1 MARRDSEAPMR
12 ARIPANVEKKDSIL
26 FGFTFRQVVIL
37 TVAGLIIYAAWT
49 ALARVVHPLAFLIGA
64 IPAAGFAFVL
74 AVGRRDGIPLDAW
87 LLHAIRHRRA
97 PHRLV
102 PTDDAISAAPAWVQT
117 TAGRGNTL
125 PLPAPLRLPAKGIT
139 PDGLVD
145 LGPDGTTALVAASTV
160 AFGLRTPGEQN
171 GLVAGFGR
179 WLNSLDAPVQ
189 IVVRAERVDLTT
201 VADRI
206 HHHAPNLPHPALEEA
221 ALSHAAFLDDLAAQ
235 RELLHR
241 QVTIAVRDRRGAG
254 HTLHR
259 ASEAVR
265 ALAACEVT
273 ATVLDAADTA
283 ATLAACLDP
292 TAPPP
297 PVGVAPDNA
306 VIHAIS
312 NTGGT
317 SGAGGGWQ

>member
-1 MARRDSEAPMR
+1 MARRDNEAPMR
-12 ARIPANVEKKDSIL
+12 ARIPADVEKKDAIL

-37 TVAGLIIYAAWT
+37 TVAGLIIYTAWT

-64 IPAAGFAFVL
+64 IPLAGFAFVL
-74 AVGRRDGIPLDAW
+74 AVGRRDGISLDAW
-87 LLHAIRHRRA
+87 LAHAIRHRRT
-97 PHRLV
+97 PHQLV
-102 PTDDAISAAPAWVQT
+102 PTDGPITPAPAWVQT
-117 TAGRGNTL
+117 STGRGDKL

-139 PDGLVD
+139 GDGLVD

-206 HHHAPNLPHPALEEA
+206 HYHAPNLPHPALEEA
-221 ALSHAAFLDDLAAQ
+221 VLSHAAFLDDLAAQ

-241 QVTIAVRDRRGAG
+241 QVTIAVRDRRGPG
-254 HTLHR
+254 HTIHR

-273 ATVLDAADTA
+273 ATVLAGPVAAG
-283 ATLAACLDP
+283 TLAACLDP
-292 TAPPP
+292 TAPLPA
-297 PVGVAPDNA
+297 VGLAPENT
-306 VIHAIS
+306 VIHGA
-312 NTGGT
+312 TDGGEYR
-317 SGAGGGWQ
+317 

>member
-1 MARRDSEAPMR
+1 MARRDNEAPMR
-12 ARIPANVEKKDSIL
+12 ARIPADVEKKDAIL

-37 TVAGLIIYAAWT
+37 TVAGLIIYTAWT
-49 ALARVVHPLAFLIGA
+49 ALAKVVHPLVFLIGA
-64 IPAAGFAFVL
+64 IPVAGFAFVL
-74 AVGRRDGIPLDAW
+74 AVGRRDGISLDSW
-87 LLHAIRHRRA
+87 LAHAFRHRRA

-102 PTDDAISAAPAWVQT
+102 PTGEPISAAPAWVQT
-117 TAGRGNTL
+117 SAGRGDKL

-139 PDGLVD
+139 GDGLVD

-189 IVVRAERVDLTT
+189 ILVRAERVDLTT

-206 HHHAPNLPHPALEEA
+206 HNLAPSLPHPALEEA
-221 ALSHAAFLDDLAAQ
+221 ALSHMTFLDDLAAQ

-241 QVTIAVRDRRGAG
+241 QVTIAVRDRRGPG
-254 HTLHR
+254 HTIHR

-273 ATVLDAADTA
+273 ATVLDGPDAAG
-283 ATLAACLDP
+283 TLAACLDP
-292 TAPPP
+292 TAPLPA
-297 PVGVAPDNA
+297 VGLAPENT
-306 VIHAIS
+306 VIHGA
-312 NTGGT
+312 TDGGEYR
-317 SGAGGGWQ
+317 

>member
-1 MARRDSEAPMR
+1 MARRDTEAPMR
-12 ARIPANVEKKDSIL
+12 ARVPANVERKDSIL

-64 IPAAGFAFVL
+64 IPLAGFAFVL
-74 AVGRRDGIPLDAW
+74 AVGRRDGISLDAW
-87 LLHAIRHRRA
+87 LAHAIRHRRT

-102 PTDDAISAAPAWVQT
+102 PTGDAIGPAPAWVQT
-117 TAGRGNTL
+117 TAGRGDKL
-125 PLPAPLRLPAKGIT
+125 PLPAPLRLPAKGVT
-139 PDGLVD
+139 ADGLVD

-189 IVVRAERVDLTT
+189 ILVRAERVDLTA

-206 HHHAPNLPHPALEEA
+206 HAQAPSLPHPALEEA
-221 ALSHAAFLDDLAAQ
+221 ALSHAAFLDELAAQ

-241 QVTIAVRDRRGAG
+241 QVTIAVRDRRGPG
-254 HTLHR
+254 HTIHR

-273 ATVLDAADTA
+273 ATVLDAPDAA

-292 TAPPP
+292 TAPLPA
-297 PVGVAPDNA
+297 VGLAPENT
-306 VIHAIS
+306 VIHGA
-312 NTGGT
+312 TDGGEYR
-317 SGAGGGWQ
+317 

>member
-1 MARRDSEAPMR
+1 
-12 ARIPANVEKKDSIL
+12 
-26 FGFTFRQVVIL
+26 
-37 TVAGLIIYAAWT
+37 
-49 ALARVVHPLAFLIGA
+49 
-64 IPAAGFAFVL
+64 
-74 AVGRRDGIPLDAW
+74 
-87 LLHAIRHRRA
+87 
-97 PHRLV
+97 
-102 PTDDAISAAPAWVQT
+102 
-117 TAGRGNTL
+117 
-125 PLPAPLRLPAKGIT
+125 
-139 PDGLVD
+139 VD

-189 IVVRAERVDLTT
+189 ILVRAERVDLTT

-221 ALSHAAFLDDLAAQ
+221 ALSHAAFLDDRASQ

-241 QVTIAVRDRRGAG
+241 QVTIAVRDRRGPG
-254 HTLHR
+254 HTTHR
-259 ASEAVR
+259 AAEAVR

-283 ATLAACLDP
+283 ATLAGCLDP

-297 PVGVAPDNA
+297 PVGVALDGA
-306 VIHAIS
+306 VIHGIS
-312 NTGGT
+312 DTGGEV
-317 SGAGGGWQ
+317 W

>member
-1 MARRDSEAPMR
+1 MVRRDTEAPIR
-12 ARIPANVEKKDSIL
+12 ARVPANVERQDSIL

-37 TVAGLIIYAAWT
+37 TVAALIIYAAWT

-64 IPAAGFAFVL
+64 IPLAGFAFVL

-87 LLHAIRHRRA
+87 LAHAIRHRRA
-97 PHRLV
+97 PQQLV
-102 PTDDAISAAPAWVQT
+102 ATDDAIGAAPAWVQT
-117 TAGRGNTL
+117 TAGRGDKL

-139 PDGLVD
+139 ADGLVD

-206 HHHAPNLPHPALEEA
+206 HYHAPNLPHPALEEA

-241 QVTIAVRDRRGAG
+241 QVTIAVRDRRGPG
-254 HTLHR
+254 HTIHR

-273 ATVLDAADTA
+273 ATVLDAPNTA
-283 ATLAACLDP
+283 ATVAGCLDP

-297 PVGVAPDNA
+297 PVALAPDGA

-312 NTGGT
+312 ATGGER
-317 SGAGGGWQ
+317 W

>member
-1 MARRDSEAPMR
+1 MARRDNEAPMR
-12 ARIPANVEKKDSIL
+12 ARVPANVERQDSIL

-37 TVAGLIIYAAWT
+37 TIAGLIIYAAWT

-64 IPAAGFAFVL
+64 IPLAGFAFVL
-74 AVGRRDGIPLDAW
+74 AVGRRDGISLDAW
-87 LLHAIRHRRA
+87 LAHAIRHRRA

-102 PTDDAISAAPAWVQT
+102 PTGDAIGPAPAWVQT
-117 TAGRGNTL
+117 TTGRGDTL

-139 PDGLVD
+139 ADGLVD

-189 IVVRAERVDLTT
+189 ILVRAERVDLTT

-254 HTLHR
+254 HTIHR
-259 ASEAVR
+259 AAEAVR

-273 ATVLDAADTA
+273 ASVLDAPNAA
-283 ATLAACLDP
+283 ATLAGCLDP
-292 TAPPP
+292 SAPSP
-297 PVGVAPDNA
+297 PVGLAPDGA
-306 VIHAIS
+306 VIHATS
-312 NTGGT
+312 DAGGT

>member
-12 ARIPANVEKKDSIL
+12 ARIPADVEKKDAIL

-37 TVAGLIIYAAWT
+37 TIAGLIIYAAWT
-49 ALARVVHPLAFLIGA
+49 ALARVVHPLAFLMA
-64 IPAAGFAFVL
+64 TIPVAGFAFVL
-74 AVGRRDGIPLDAW
+74 AVGRRDGISLEAW
-87 LLHAIRHRRA
+87 LAHAIRHRRA

-102 PTDDAISAAPAWVQT
+102 PTGDAIGPAPAWVQT
-117 TAGRGNTL
+117 TTGRRDKL
-125 PLPAPLRLPAKGIT
+125 PPPAPWRLPAKGIT
-139 PDGLVD
+139 ADGLVD

-189 IVVRAERVDLTT
+189 ILVRAERVDLTT

-254 HTLHR
+254 HTIHR
-259 ASEAVR
+259 AAEAVR

-273 ATVLDAADTA
+273 ASVLDAPNAA
-283 ATLAACLDP
+283 ATLAGCLDP
-292 TAPPP
+292 SAPSP
-297 PVGVAPDNA
+297 PVGLAPDGA
-306 VIHAIS
+306 VIHATS
-312 NTGGT
+312 DAGGT

>member
-12 ARIPANVEKKDSIL
+12 ARVPANVERKDSIL
-26 FGFTFRQVVIL
+26 FGFTFRQGVIL

-64 IPAAGFAFVL
+64 IPLAGFAFVL

-87 LLHAIRHRRA
+87 LAHAFRHRRA
-97 PHRLV
+97 AHRLV
-102 PTDDAISAAPAWVQT
+102 PTNDAVSPAPAWVQT
-117 TAGRGNTL
+117 TTGQRMVRGDKL
-125 PLPAPLRLPAKGIT
+125 PLPAPLRLPAKGVT
-139 PDGLVD
+139 ADGLVD

-189 IVVRAERVDLTT
+189 IVVRAERVDLTA

-206 HHHAPNLPHPALEEA
+206 HAQAPSLPHPALEEA
-221 ALSHAAFLDDLAAQ
+221 ALSHVAFLDDLAAQ

-241 QVTIAVRDRRGAG
+241 QVTIAVRDRRGPG

-259 ASEAVR
+259 AHEAVR
-265 ALAACEVT
+265 ALAGCEVT
-273 ATVLDAADTA
+273 ATVLDPVDTA
-283 ATLAACLDP
+283 ATLAGCLDP

-297 PVGVAPDNA
+297 PVGLAPEN
-306 VIHAIS
+306 
-312 NTGGT
+312 
-317 SGAGGGWQ
+317 

>member
-12 ARIPANVEKKDSIL
+12 ARIPANVEKKDVIL

-49 ALARVVHPLAFLIGA
+49 ALARVVHPLVFLVGA
-64 IPAAGFAFVL
+64 IPVAGFAFVL
-74 AVGRRDGIPLDAW
+74 AVGRRDGVSLDAW
-87 LLHAIRHRRA
+87 LVHAIRHRRS
-97 PHRLV
+97 PHRFV
-102 PTDDAISAAPAWVQT
+102 PADGPITPAPAWVST
-117 TAGRGNTL
+117 TGGRADKL

-145 LGPDGTTALVAASTV
+145 LGADGTTALVAASTV

-189 IVVRAERVDLTT
+189 ILVRAERVDLTT
-201 VADRI
+201 IADRI
-206 HHHAPNLPHPALEEA
+206 ADLAPSLPHPALEQA
-221 ALSHAAFLDDLAAQ
+221 ALSHVAFLDDLAAQ

-241 QVTIAVRDRRGAG
+241 QVTIAVRDRRGPG

-259 ASEAVR
+259 AAEAVR
-265 ALAACEVT
+265 ALGACEVD
-273 ATVLDAADTA
+273 AAVLDGYAAA
-283 ATLAACLDP
+283 GTLAASLDP
-292 TAPPP
+292 TGPRP
-297 PVGVAPDNA
+297 GTSGTGSTA
-306 VIHAIS
+306 VIH
-312 NTGGT
+312 GT
-317 SGAGGGWQ
+317 SGAGGEQW

>member
-12 ARIPANVEKKDSIL
+12 ARIPANVEKKDVIL
-26 FGFTFRQVVIL
+26 FGFTSRQVVIL
-37 TVAGLIIYAAWT
+37 TVAALIIYAAWT
-49 ALARVVHPLAFLIGA
+49 ALARVVHPLVFLIA
-64 IPAAGFAFVL
+64 AVPVAGFAFVL
-74 AVGRRDGIPLDAW
+74 AVGRRDGVSLDAW
-87 LLHAIRHRRA
+87 LAHAIRHRRS
-97 PHRLV
+97 PHRFV
-102 PTDDAISAAPAWVQT
+102 PADGPITPAPAWVST
-117 TAGRGNTL
+117 TTGRGDTL

-139 PDGLVD
+139 TDGLVD

-160 AFGLRTPGEQN
+160 AFGLHTPGEQN

-206 HHHAPNLPHPALEEA
+206 YHLAPSLPHPALEEA

-241 QVTIAVRDRRGAG
+241 QVTIAVRDRRGPG
-254 HTLHR
+254 HTIHR

-273 ATVLDAADTA
+273 ATVLDGPDAAG
-283 ATLAACLDP
+283 TLAACLDP
-292 TAPPP
+292 TAPLPA
-297 PVGVAPDNA
+297 VGLAPEN
-306 VIHAIS
+306 
-312 NTGGT
+312 
-317 SGAGGGWQ
+317 

>member
-1 MARRDSEAPMR
+1 MARRDTEAPMR
-12 ARIPANVEKKDSIL
+12 ARVPANVERKDSIL

-37 TVAGLIIYAAWT
+37 TVAGLIIYTAWT

-64 IPAAGFAFVL
+64 IPLAGFAFVL

-87 LLHAIRHRRA
+87 LAHAIRHRRT

-102 PTDDAISAAPAWVQT
+102 PTDD
-117 TAGRGNTL
+117 
-125 PLPAPLRLPAKGIT
+125 
-139 PDGLVD
+139 
-145 LGPDGTTALVAASTV
+145 TTALVAASTV

-189 IVVRAERVDLTT
+189 IVVRAERVDLTA

-206 HHHAPNLPHPALEEA
+206 HAQAPSLPHPALEEA
-221 ALSHAAFLDDLAAQ
+221 ALSHVAFLDDLASQ

-241 QVTIAVRDRRGAG
+241 QVTIAVRDRRGPG

-259 ASEAVR
+259 AAEAVR

-283 ATLAACLDP
+283 A
-292 TAPPP
+292 
-297 PVGVAPDNA
+297 
-306 VIHAIS
+306 
-312 NTGGT
+312 
-317 SGAGGGWQ
+317 

>member
-12 ARIPANVEKKDSIL
+12 PRVPANVERKDSIL

-49 ALARVVHPLAFLIGA
+49 ALAKVVHPLVFLVGA
-64 IPAAGFAFVL
+64 IPVAGFAFVL
-74 AVGRRDGIPLDAW
+74 AVGRRDGISLDAW
-87 LLHAIRHRRA
+87 LAHAIRHRRT

-102 PTDDAISAAPAWVQT
+102 PADGPITPAPAWMAT
-117 TAGRGNTL
+117 TAGRADKL

-139 PDGLVD
+139 SDGLVD
-145 LGPDGTTALVAASTV
+145 LGPDGTTALVTASTV

-189 IVVRAERVDLTT
+189 ILVRAERVDLTT
-201 VADRI
+201 IADRI
-206 HHHAPNLPHPALEEA
+206 ADLAPSLPHPALEAA
-221 ALSHAAFLDDLAAQ
+221 ALSHVAFLDDLAAQ

-259 ASEAVR
+259 AAEAVR
-265 ALAACEVT
+265 ALGACEVD
-273 ATVLDAADTA
+273 AAVLDGYAAA
-283 ATLAACLDP
+283 ATLAASLDP
-292 TAPPP
+292 TGPQP
-297 PVGVAPDNA
+297 
-306 VIHAIS
+306 
-312 NTGGT
+312 GT
-317 SGAGGGWQ
+317 SGAGAGAVIHGTSDAGGDQW

>member
-12 ARIPANVEKKDSIL
+12 ARIPANVEKKDVIL

-37 TVAGLIIYAAWT
+37 TVAALIIYAAWT
-49 ALARVVHPLAFLIGA
+49 ALARVVHPLLFLVGA
-64 IPAAGFAFVL
+64 IPVAGFAFVL
-74 AVGRRDGIPLDAW
+74 AVGRRDGVSLDAW
-87 LLHAIRHRRA
+87 LVHAIRHRRS

-102 PTDDAISAAPAWVQT
+102 PADGPITPAPAWVST
-117 TAGRGNTL
+117 TGGRGDKL

-145 LGPDGTTALVAASTV
+145 LGADGTTALVTASTV

-189 IVVRAERVDLTT
+189 ILVRAERVDLTT
-201 VADRI
+201 IADRI
-206 HHHAPNLPHPALEEA
+206 ADLAPSLPHPALEAA
-221 ALSHAAFLDDLAAQ
+221 ALSHVAFLDDLAAQ

-241 QVTIAVRDRRGAG
+241 QVTIAVRDRRGPG

-259 ASEAVR
+259 AAEAVR
-265 ALAACEVT
+265 ALGACEVD
-273 ATVLDAADTA
+273 AAVLDGYAAA
-283 ATLAACLDP
+283 ATLAASLDP
-292 TAPPP
+292 TGPQPCTA
-297 PVGVAPDNA
+297 GTGSTA
-306 VIHAIS
+306 VIH
-312 NTGGT
+312 GT
-317 SGAGGGWQ
+317 SGAGGEQW